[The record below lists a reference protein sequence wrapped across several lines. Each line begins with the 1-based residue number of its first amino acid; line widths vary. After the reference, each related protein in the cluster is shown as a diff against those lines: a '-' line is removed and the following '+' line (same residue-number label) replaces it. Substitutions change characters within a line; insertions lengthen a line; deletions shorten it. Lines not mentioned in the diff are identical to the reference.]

1 MNNFFILFVTCLYQY
16 LVEDVLRSFFF
27 FPFFLVFWWFFFS
40 FILFWVRIFLFV
52 LFSFKTEFLVTG
64 AVPEFK

>member
-27 FPFFLVFWWFFFS
+27 PFFWFFGGFFFLYS
-40 FILFWVRIFLFV
+40 FL
-52 LFSFKTEFLVTG
+52 G
-64 AVPEFK
+64 

>member
-1 MNNFFILFVTCLYQY
+1 MFVSVFSGRCFE
-16 LVEDVLRSFFF
+16 VFFF
-27 FPFFLVFWWFFFS
+27 FPFFGFFDGFFFS

>member
-27 FPFFLVFWWFFFS
+27 PFFLVFWWFFFP
-40 FILFWVRIFLFV
+40 LFFSGLEFFFLYC
-52 LFSFKTEFLVTG
+52 FLL
-64 AVPEFK
+64 KQSS